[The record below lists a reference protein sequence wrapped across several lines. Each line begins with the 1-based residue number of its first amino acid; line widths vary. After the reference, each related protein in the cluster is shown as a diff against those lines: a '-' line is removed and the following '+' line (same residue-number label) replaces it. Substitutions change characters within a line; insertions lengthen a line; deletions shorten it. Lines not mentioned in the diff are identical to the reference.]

1 MRILVLSNTAWDNQ
15 NSFGGSF
22 SNIFSGIQGL
32 QIANIYC
39 RYGNPN
45 NTVASEYFQITEK
58 SLLRNLKSSSYP
70 SGKRVLVDEAG
81 MQLNAHEQAT
91 FDTARK
97 KRWKI
102 FFWLRDFIWLVGR
115 WRSPQLQ
122 AFIDDF
128 KPDLIFQPVYYSN
141 YLLRIAQYLKA
152 YTGVPM
158 VGYIS
163 DDCYTLRQFN
173 LSPLYWLDRLHK
185 RKKVKKVIR
194 QCELLYV
201 ISEIQKQDYEKAF
214 GVPCK
219 ILTKSADFSGEPP
232 VKTQYNSPLQLVF
245 TGNIGTNRWKSLAII
260 AEALEQI
267 NQNGVRAQLRIY
279 TATPLTAKM
288 EKALKKGDSSFIMGS
303 VPANE
308 VPKIQEA
315 ADILV
320 HVEALDLK
328 NRLAVRQSFSTKLVD
343 YFKAARP
350 ILAVGPR
357 EVASIDHLIRN
368 DCALNGE
375 TVEEVRSALES
386 VLENRGKLD
395 ELSKKAYA
403 CGKRNHNAEL
413 MHHMLQTDLETI
425 ARRVEFEDFADKRSQ

>member
-1 MRILVLSNTAWDNQ
+1 MKILFISMSPIQKGVSIGNTFLNVFEDFPDVQ
-15 NSFGGSF
+15 FF
-22 SNIFSGIQGL
+22 SVYTKNGYPDSSIER
-32 QIANIYC
+32 A
-39 RYGNPN
+39 
-45 NTVASEYFQITEK
+45 FQITDK
-58 SLLRNLKSSSYP
+58 QLL
-70 SGKRVLVDEAG
+70 KRLLHRTKTVGRTVPERDGQE
-81 MQLNAHEQAT
+81 NAPAEDKMVT
-91 FDTARK
+91 FARK
-97 KRWKI
+97 KRYIPMFWAQSLLWLPPYWKSEALHT
-102 FFWLRDFIWLVGR
+102 FLDEV
-115 WRSPQLQ
+115 Q
-122 AFIDDF
+122 
-128 KPDLIFQPVYYSN
+128 PDLLFTILSDSVPLNKLIWHIQGYLQKPLVVYAWDN
-141 YLLRIAQYLKA
+141 N
-152 YTGVPM
+152 
-158 VGYIS
+158 
-163 DDCYTLRQFN
+163 YTLQ
-173 LSPLYWLDRLHK
+173 LGLTSPLVFLNRCINRHYM
-185 RKKVKKVIR
+185 RKTVQKAE
-194 QCELLYV
+194 QLYV

-214 GVPCK
+214 GVSCK

-350 ILAVGPR
+350 ILAVGLR

-368 DCALNGE
+368 DCALTGE

>member
-1 MRILVLSNTAWDNQ
+1 MKILFISMSPIQKGVSIGNTFLNVFEDFPDVQ
-15 NSFGGSF
+15 FF
-22 SNIFSGIQGL
+22 SVYTKNGYPDSSIER
-32 QIANIYC
+32 A
-39 RYGNPN
+39 
-45 NTVASEYFQITEK
+45 FQITDK
-58 SLLRNLKSSSYP
+58 QLL
-70 SGKRVLVDEAG
+70 KRLLHRTKTVGRTVPERDGQE
-81 MQLNAHEQAT
+81 NAPAEDKMVT
-91 FDTARK
+91 FARK
-97 KRWKI
+97 KRYIPMFWAQSLLWLPPYWKSEALHT
-102 FFWLRDFIWLVGR
+102 FLDEV
-115 WRSPQLQ
+115 Q
-122 AFIDDF
+122 
-128 KPDLIFQPVYYSN
+128 PDLLFTILSDSVPLNKLIWHIQGYLQKPLVVYAWDN
-141 YLLRIAQYLKA
+141 N
-152 YTGVPM
+152 
-158 VGYIS
+158 
-163 DDCYTLRQFN
+163 YTLQ
-173 LSPLYWLDRLHK
+173 LGLTSPLVFLNRCINRHYM
-185 RKKVKKVIR
+185 RKTVQKAE
-194 QCELLYV
+194 QLYV

-214 GVPCK
+214 GVSCK
-219 ILTKSADFSGEPP
+219 ILTKSAGFSGEPP

-350 ILAVGPR
+350 ILAVGLR
-357 EVASIDHLIRN
+357 EVASIDHLIRD
-368 DCALNGE
+368 DCALTGE

-403 CGKRNHNAEL
+403 CGKRNHNTVT
-413 MHHMLQTDLETI
+413 MHQMLQTDLERI
-425 ARRVEFEDFADKRSQ
+425 VKGERA

>member
-1 MRILVLSNTAWDNQ
+1 MKILFISMSPIQKGVSIGNTFLNVFEDFPDVQ
-15 NSFGGSF
+15 FF
-22 SNIFSGIQGL
+22 SVYTKNGYPDSSIER
-32 QIANIYC
+32 A
-39 RYGNPN
+39 
-45 NTVASEYFQITEK
+45 FQITDK
-58 SLLRNLKSSSYP
+58 QLL
-70 SGKRVLVDEAG
+70 KRLLHRTKTVGRTVPERDGQE
-81 MQLNAHEQAT
+81 NAPAEDKMVT
-91 FDTARK
+91 FARK
-97 KRWKI
+97 KRYIPMFWAQSLLWLPPYWKSEALHT
-102 FFWLRDFIWLVGR
+102 FLDEV
-115 WRSPQLQ
+115 Q
-122 AFIDDF
+122 
-128 KPDLIFQPVYYSN
+128 PDLLFTILSDSVPLNKLIWHIQGYLQKPLVVYAWDN
-141 YLLRIAQYLKA
+141 N
-152 YTGVPM
+152 
-158 VGYIS
+158 
-163 DDCYTLRQFN
+163 YTLQ
-173 LSPLYWLDRLHK
+173 LGLTSPLVFLNRCINRHYM
-185 RKKVKKVIR
+185 RKTVQKAE
-194 QCELLYV
+194 QLYV

-214 GVPCK
+214 GVSCK

>member
-1 MRILVLSNTAWDNQ
+1 MKILFISMSPIQKGVSIGNTFLNVFEDFPDVQ
-15 NSFGGSF
+15 FF
-22 SNIFSGIQGL
+22 SVYTKNDYPDSSIER
-32 QIANIYC
+32 A
-39 RYGNPN
+39 
-45 NTVASEYFQITEK
+45 FQITDK
-58 SLLRNLKSSSYP
+58 QLL
-70 SGKRVLVDEAG
+70 KRLLHRTKTVGRTVPERDGQE
-81 MQLNAHEQAT
+81 NAPAEDKMVT
-91 FDTARK
+91 FARK
-97 KRWKI
+97 KRYIPMFWAQSLLWLPPYWKSKALHT
-102 FFWLRDFIWLVGR
+102 FLDEV
-115 WRSPQLQ
+115 Q
-122 AFIDDF
+122 
-128 KPDLIFQPVYYSN
+128 PDLLFTILSDSVPLNKLIWHIQGYLQKPLVVYAWDN
-141 YLLRIAQYLKA
+141 N
-152 YTGVPM
+152 
-158 VGYIS
+158 
-163 DDCYTLRQFN
+163 YTLQ
-173 LSPLYWLDRLHK
+173 LGLTSPLVFLNRCINRHYM
-185 RKKVKKVIR
+185 RKTVQKAE
-194 QCELLYV
+194 QLYV

-368 DCALNGE
+368 DCALTGE

-395 ELSKKAYA
+395 ELSKKAYV

>member
-1 MRILVLSNTAWDNQ
+1 MKILFISMSPIQKGVSIGNTFLNVFEDFPDVQ
-15 NSFGGSF
+15 FF
-22 SNIFSGIQGL
+22 SVYTKNGYPDSSIER
-32 QIANIYC
+32 A
-39 RYGNPN
+39 
-45 NTVASEYFQITEK
+45 FQITDK
-58 SLLRNLKSSSYP
+58 QLL
-70 SGKRVLVDEAG
+70 KRLLHRTKTVGRTVPERDGQE
-81 MQLNAHEQAT
+81 NAPAEDKMVT
-91 FDTARK
+91 FARK
-97 KRWKI
+97 KRYIPMFWAQSLLWLPPYWKSEALHT
-102 FFWLRDFIWLVGR
+102 FLDEV
-115 WRSPQLQ
+115 Q
-122 AFIDDF
+122 
-128 KPDLIFQPVYYSN
+128 PDLLFTILSDSVPLNKLIWHIQGYLQKPLVVYAWDN
-141 YLLRIAQYLKA
+141 N
-152 YTGVPM
+152 
-158 VGYIS
+158 
-163 DDCYTLRQFN
+163 YTLQ
-173 LSPLYWLDRLHK
+173 LGLTSPLVFLNRCINRHYM
-185 RKKVKKVIR
+185 RKTVQKAE
-194 QCELLYV
+194 QLYV

-214 GVPCK
+214 GVSCK

-288 EKALKKGDSSFIMGS
+288 EKALKKGDYSFIMGS

-350 ILAVGPR
+350 ILAVGLR
-357 EVASIDHLIRN
+357 EVASIDHLIRD
-368 DCALNGE
+368 DCALTGE

-403 CGKRNHNAEL
+403 CGKRNHNTVT
-413 MHHMLQTDLETI
+413 MHQMLQTDLERI
-425 ARRVEFEDFADKRSQ
+425 VKGERA

>member
-1 MRILVLSNTAWDNQ
+1 MKILFISMSPIQKGVSIGNTFLNVFEDFPDVQ
-15 NSFGGSF
+15 FF
-22 SNIFSGIQGL
+22 SVYTKNGYPDSSIER
-32 QIANIYC
+32 A
-39 RYGNPN
+39 
-45 NTVASEYFQITEK
+45 FQITDK
-58 SLLRNLKSSSYP
+58 QLL
-70 SGKRVLVDEAG
+70 KRLLHRTKTVGRTVPERDGQE
-81 MQLNAHEQAT
+81 NAPAEDKMVT
-91 FDTARK
+91 FARK
-97 KRWKI
+97 KRYIPMFWAQSLLWLPPYWKSEALHT
-102 FFWLRDFIWLVGR
+102 FLDEV
-115 WRSPQLQ
+115 Q
-122 AFIDDF
+122 
-128 KPDLIFQPVYYSN
+128 PDLLFTILSDSVPLNKLIWHIQCYLQKPLVVYAWDN
-141 YLLRIAQYLKA
+141 N
-152 YTGVPM
+152 
-158 VGYIS
+158 
-163 DDCYTLRQFN
+163 YTLQ
-173 LSPLYWLDRLHK
+173 LGLTSPLVFLNRCINRHYM
-185 RKKVKKVIR
+185 RKTVQKAE
-194 QCELLYV
+194 QLYV

-214 GVPCK
+214 GVSCK
-219 ILTKSADFSGEPP
+219 ILTKSADFSGKPP
-232 VKTQYNSPLQLVF
+232 VKSKYNSPLQLVV

-350 ILAVGPR
+350 ILAVGLR
-357 EVASIDHLIRN
+357 EVASIDHLIRD
-368 DCALNGE
+368 DCALTGE

-403 CGKRNHNAEL
+403 CGKRNHNTVT
-413 MHHMLQTDLETI
+413 MHQMLQTDLERI
-425 ARRVEFEDFADKRSQ
+425 VKGERA

>member
-1 MRILVLSNTAWDNQ
+1 MKILFISMSPIQKGVSIGNTFLNVFEDFPDVQ
-15 NSFGGSF
+15 FF
-22 SNIFSGIQGL
+22 SVYTKNGYPDSSIER
-32 QIANIYC
+32 A
-39 RYGNPN
+39 
-45 NTVASEYFQITEK
+45 FQITDK
-58 SLLRNLKSSSYP
+58 QLL
-70 SGKRVLVDEAG
+70 KRLLHRTKTVGRTVPERDGQE
-81 MQLNAHEQAT
+81 NAPAEDKMVT
-91 FDTARK
+91 FARK
-97 KRWKI
+97 KRYIPMFWAQSLLWLPPYWKSEALHT
-102 FFWLRDFIWLVGR
+102 FLDEV
-115 WRSPQLQ
+115 Q
-122 AFIDDF
+122 
-128 KPDLIFQPVYYSN
+128 PDLLFTILSDSVPLNKLIWHIQGYLQKPLVVYAWDN
-141 YLLRIAQYLKA
+141 N
-152 YTGVPM
+152 
-158 VGYIS
+158 
-163 DDCYTLRQFN
+163 YTLQ
-173 LSPLYWLDRLHK
+173 LGLTSPLVFLNRCINRHYM
-185 RKKVKKVIR
+185 RKTVQKAE
-194 QCELLYV
+194 QLYV

-214 GVPCK
+214 GVSCK

-320 HVEALDLK
+320 HVEALDSK

-350 ILAVGPR
+350 ILAVGLR
-357 EVASIDHLIRN
+357 EVASIDHLIRD
-368 DCALNGE
+368 DCALTGE

-403 CGKRNHNAEL
+403 CGKRNHNTVT
-413 MHHMLQTDLETI
+413 MHQMLQTDLERI
-425 ARRVEFEDFADKRSQ
+425 VKGERA

>member
-1 MRILVLSNTAWDNQ
+1 MKILFISMSPIQKGVSIGNTFLNVFEDFPDVQ
-15 NSFGGSF
+15 FF
-22 SNIFSGIQGL
+22 SVYTKNGYPDSSIER
-32 QIANIYC
+32 A
-39 RYGNPN
+39 
-45 NTVASEYFQITEK
+45 FQITYK
-58 SLLRNLKSSSYP
+58 QLL
-70 SGKRVLVDEAG
+70 KRLLHRTKTVGRTVPERDGQE
-81 MQLNAHEQAT
+81 NAPAEDKMVT
-91 FDTARK
+91 FARK
-97 KRWKI
+97 KRYIPMFWAQSLLWLPPYWKSEALHT
-102 FFWLRDFIWLVGR
+102 FLDEV
-115 WRSPQLQ
+115 Q
-122 AFIDDF
+122 
-128 KPDLIFQPVYYSN
+128 PDLLFTILSDSVPLNKLIWHIQCYLQKPLVVYAWDN
-141 YLLRIAQYLKA
+141 N
-152 YTGVPM
+152 
-158 VGYIS
+158 
-163 DDCYTLRQFN
+163 YTLQ
-173 LSPLYWLDRLHK
+173 LGLTSPLVFLNRCINRHYM
-185 RKKVKKVIR
+185 RKTVQKAE
-194 QCELLYV
+194 QLYV

-214 GVPCK
+214 GVSCK
-219 ILTKSADFSGEPP
+219 ILTKSADFSGKPP
-232 VKTQYNSPLQLVF
+232 VKSKYNSPLQLVF

>member
-1 MRILVLSNTAWDNQ
+1 MKILFISMSPIQKGVSIGNTFLNVFEDFPDVQ
-15 NSFGGSF
+15 FF
-22 SNIFSGIQGL
+22 SVYTKNDYPDSSIER
-32 QIANIYC
+32 A
-39 RYGNPN
+39 
-45 NTVASEYFQITEK
+45 FQITDK
-58 SLLRNLKSSSYP
+58 QLL
-70 SGKRVLVDEAG
+70 KRLLHRTKTVGRTVPERDGQE
-81 MQLNAHEQAT
+81 NAPAEDKMVT
-91 FDTARK
+91 FARK
-97 KRWKI
+97 KRYIPMFWAQSLLWLPPYWKSKALHT
-102 FFWLRDFIWLVGR
+102 FLDEV
-115 WRSPQLQ
+115 Q
-122 AFIDDF
+122 
-128 KPDLIFQPVYYSN
+128 PDLLFTILSDSVPLNKLIWHIQGYLQKPLVVYAWDN
-141 YLLRIAQYLKA
+141 N
-152 YTGVPM
+152 
-158 VGYIS
+158 
-163 DDCYTLRQFN
+163 YTLQ
-173 LSPLYWLDRLHK
+173 LGLTSPLVFLNRCINRHYM
-185 RKKVKKVIR
+185 RKTVQKAE
-194 QCELLYV
+194 QLYV

-214 GVPCK
+214 GVP
-219 ILTKSADFSGEPP
+219 SGEPP

-288 EKALKKGDSSFIMGS
+288 EKALKKGDSSFILGS

-368 DCALNGE
+368 DCALTGE

>member
-1 MRILVLSNTAWDNQ
+1 MKILFISMSPIQKGVSIGNTFLNVFEDFPDVQ
-15 NSFGGSF
+15 FF
-22 SNIFSGIQGL
+22 SVYTKNGYPDSSIER
-32 QIANIYC
+32 A
-39 RYGNPN
+39 
-45 NTVASEYFQITEK
+45 FQITDK
-58 SLLRNLKSSSYP
+58 QLL
-70 SGKRVLVDEAG
+70 KRLLHRTKTVGRTVPERDGQE
-81 MQLNAHEQAT
+81 NAPAEDKMVT
-91 FDTARK
+91 FARK
-97 KRWKI
+97 KRYIPMFWAQSLLWLPPYWKSEALHT
-102 FFWLRDFIWLVGR
+102 FLDEV
-115 WRSPQLQ
+115 Q
-122 AFIDDF
+122 
-128 KPDLIFQPVYYSN
+128 PDLLFTILSDSVPLNKLIWHIQGYLQKPLVVYAWDN
-141 YLLRIAQYLKA
+141 N
-152 YTGVPM
+152 
-158 VGYIS
+158 
-163 DDCYTLRQFN
+163 YTLQ
-173 LSPLYWLDRLHK
+173 LGLTSPLVFLNRCINRHYM
-185 RKKVKKVIR
+185 RKTVQKAE
-194 QCELLYV
+194 QLYV

-214 GVPCK
+214 GVSCK

-350 ILAVGPR
+350 ILAVGLR
-357 EVASIDHLIRN
+357 EVASIDHLIRD
-368 DCALNGE
+368 DCALTGE

-403 CGKRNHNAEL
+403 CGKRNHNTVM
-413 MHHMLQTDLETI
+413 MHKMLQTDLERI
-425 ARRVEFEDFADKRSQ
+425 VKGERA

>member
-1 MRILVLSNTAWDNQ
+1 MKILFISMSPIQKGVSIGNTFLNVFEDFPDVQ
-15 NSFGGSF
+15 FF
-22 SNIFSGIQGL
+22 SVYTKNGYPDSSIER
-32 QIANIYC
+32 A
-39 RYGNPN
+39 
-45 NTVASEYFQITEK
+45 FQITDK
-58 SLLRNLKSSSYP
+58 QLL
-70 SGKRVLVDEAG
+70 KRLLHRTKTVGRTVPERDGQE
-81 MQLNAHEQAT
+81 NAPAEDKMVT
-91 FDTARK
+91 FARK
-97 KRWKI
+97 KRYIPMFWAQSLLWLPPYWKSEALHT
-102 FFWLRDFIWLVGR
+102 FLDEV
-115 WRSPQLQ
+115 Q
-122 AFIDDF
+122 
-128 KPDLIFQPVYYSN
+128 PDLLFTILSDSVPLNKLIWHIQGYLQKPLVVYAWDN
-141 YLLRIAQYLKA
+141 N
-152 YTGVPM
+152 
-158 VGYIS
+158 
-163 DDCYTLRQFN
+163 YTLQ
-173 LSPLYWLDRLHK
+173 LGLTSPLVFLNRCINRHYM
-185 RKKVKKVIR
+185 RKTVQKAE
-194 QCELLYV
+194 QLYV

-214 GVPCK
+214 GVSCK
-219 ILTKSADFSGEPP
+219 ILTKSADFSGETP

-350 ILAVGPR
+350 ILAVGLR
-357 EVASIDHLIRN
+357 EVASIDHLIRD
-368 DCALNGE
+368 DCALTGE

-403 CGKRNHNAEL
+403 CGKRNHNTVT
-413 MHHMLQTDLETI
+413 MHQMLQTDLERI
-425 ARRVEFEDFADKRSQ
+425 VKGERA

>member
-1 MRILVLSNTAWDNQ
+1 MSPIQKGVSIGNTFLNVFEDFPDVQ
-15 NSFGGSF
+15 FF
-22 SNIFSGIQGL
+22 SVYTKNGYPDSSIER
-32 QIANIYC
+32 A
-39 RYGNPN
+39 
-45 NTVASEYFQITEK
+45 FQITDK
-58 SLLRNLKSSSYP
+58 QLL
-70 SGKRVLVDEAG
+70 KRLLHRTKTVGRTVPERDGQE
-81 MQLNAHEQAT
+81 NAPAEDKMVT
-91 FDTARK
+91 FARK
-97 KRWKI
+97 KRYIPMFWAQSLLWLPPYWKSEALHTFLDEI
-102 FFWLRDFIWLVGR
+102 
-115 WRSPQLQ
+115 Q
-122 AFIDDF
+122 
-128 KPDLIFQPVYYSN
+128 PDLLFTILSDSVPLNKLIWHIQGYLQKPLVVYAWDN
-141 YLLRIAQYLKA
+141 N
-152 YTGVPM
+152 
-158 VGYIS
+158 
-163 DDCYTLRQFN
+163 YTLQ
-173 LSPLYWLDRLHK
+173 LGLTSPLVFLNRCINRHYM
-185 RKKVKKVIR
+185 RKTVQKAE
-194 QCELLYV
+194 QLYV

-214 GVPCK
+214 GVSCK
-219 ILTKSADFSGEPP
+219 ILTKSADFSGKPP
-232 VKTQYNSPLQLVF
+232 VKSKYNSPLQLVV

-368 DCALNGE
+368 DCALICQ
-375 TVEEVRSALES
+375 TVAEVQRALES
-386 VLENRGKLD
+386 VLDNPDKLND
-395 ELSKKAYA
+395 LSKKAFA
-403 CGKRNHNAEL
+403 CGKRNHNTVT
-413 MHHMLQTDLETI
+413 MHQMLQTDLERI
-425 ARRVEFEDFADKRSQ
+425 VKGDRA

>member
-1 MRILVLSNTAWDNQ
+1 MKILFISMSPIQKGVSIGNTFLNVFEAFPNVQ
-15 NSFGGSF
+15 FF
-22 SNIFSGIQGL
+22 SVYTKNGYPDSSIER
-32 QIANIYC
+32 A
-39 RYGNPN
+39 
-45 NTVASEYFQITEK
+45 FQITDK
-58 SLLRNLKSSSYP
+58 QLL
-70 SGKRVLVDEAG
+70 KRLLHRTKTVGRTVPERDGQE
-81 MQLNAHEQAT
+81 NAPAEDKMVT
-91 FDTARK
+91 FARK
-97 KRWKI
+97 KRYIPMFWAQSLLWLPPYWKSKALHT
-102 FFWLRDFIWLVGR
+102 FLDEV
-115 WRSPQLQ
+115 Q
-122 AFIDDF
+122 
-128 KPDLIFQPVYYSN
+128 PDLLFTILSDSVPLNKLIWHIQGYLQKPLVVYAWDN
-141 YLLRIAQYLKA
+141 N
-152 YTGVPM
+152 
-158 VGYIS
+158 
-163 DDCYTLRQFN
+163 YTLQ
-173 LSPLYWLDRLHK
+173 LGLTSPLVFLNRCINRHYM
-185 RKKVKKVIR
+185 RKTVQKAE
-194 QCELLYV
+194 QLYV

-214 GVPCK
+214 GVSCK

-232 VKTQYNSPLQLVF
+232 VKTQYNSPLQLVY

-368 DCALNGE
+368 DCALICQ
-375 TVEEVRSALES
+375 TVAEVQRALES
-386 VLENRGKLD
+386 VLDNPDKLND
-395 ELSKKAYA
+395 LSKKAFA
-403 CGKRNHNAEL
+403 CGKRNHNTVT
-413 MHHMLQTDLETI
+413 MHQMLQTDLERI
-425 ARRVEFEDFADKRSQ
+425 VKGDRA

>member
-1 MRILVLSNTAWDNQ
+1 MKILFISMSPIQKGVSIGNTFLNVFEDFPDVQ
-15 NSFGGSF
+15 FF
-22 SNIFSGIQGL
+22 SVYTKNGYPDSSIER
-32 QIANIYC
+32 A
-39 RYGNPN
+39 
-45 NTVASEYFQITEK
+45 FQITDK
-58 SLLRNLKSSSYP
+58 QLL
-70 SGKRVLVDEAG
+70 KRLLHRTKTVGRTVPERDGQE
-81 MQLNAHEQAT
+81 NAPAEDKMVT
-91 FDTARK
+91 FARK
-97 KRWKI
+97 KRYIPMFWAQSLLWLPPYWKSEALHTFLDEI
-102 FFWLRDFIWLVGR
+102 
-115 WRSPQLQ
+115 Q
-122 AFIDDF
+122 
-128 KPDLIFQPVYYSN
+128 PDLLFTILSDSVPLNKLIWHIQGYLQKPLVVYAWDN
-141 YLLRIAQYLKA
+141 N
-152 YTGVPM
+152 
-158 VGYIS
+158 
-163 DDCYTLRQFN
+163 YTLQ
-173 LSPLYWLDRLHK
+173 LGLTSPLVFLNRCINRHYM
-185 RKKVKKVIR
+185 RKTVQKAE
-194 QCELLYV
+194 QLYV

-214 GVPCK
+214 GVSCK
-219 ILTKSADFSGEPP
+219 ILTKSADFSGKPP
-232 VKTQYNSPLQLVF
+232 VKSKYNSPLQLVV

-413 MHHMLQTDLETI
+413 VHHMLQTDLETI

>member
-1 MRILVLSNTAWDNQ
+1 MKILFISMSPIQKGVSIGNTFLNVFEDFPDVQ
-15 NSFGGSF
+15 FF
-22 SNIFSGIQGL
+22 SVYTKNGYPDSSIER
-32 QIANIYC
+32 A
-39 RYGNPN
+39 
-45 NTVASEYFQITEK
+45 FQITDK
-58 SLLRNLKSSSYP
+58 QLL
-70 SGKRVLVDEAG
+70 KRLLHRTKTVGRTVPERDGQE
-81 MQLNAHEQAT
+81 NAPAEDKMVT
-91 FDTARK
+91 FARK
-97 KRWKI
+97 KRYIPMFWAQSLLWLPPYWKSEALHT
-102 FFWLRDFIWLVGR
+102 FLDEV
-115 WRSPQLQ
+115 Q
-122 AFIDDF
+122 
-128 KPDLIFQPVYYSN
+128 PDLLFTILSDSVPLNKLIWHIQGYLQKPLVVYAWDN
-141 YLLRIAQYLKA
+141 N
-152 YTGVPM
+152 
-158 VGYIS
+158 
-163 DDCYTLRQFN
+163 YTLQ
-173 LSPLYWLDRLHK
+173 LGLTSPLVFLNRCINRHYM
-185 RKKVKKVIR
+185 RKTVQKAE
-194 QCELLYV
+194 QLYV

-214 GVPCK
+214 GVSCK

-350 ILAVGPR
+350 ILAVGLR
-357 EVASIDHLIRN
+357 EVASIDHLIRD
-368 DCALNGE
+368 DCALTGE

-403 CGKRNHNAEL
+403 CGKRNHNTVT
-413 MHHMLQTDLETI
+413 MHQMLQTDLERI
-425 ARRVEFEDFADKRSQ
+425 VKGERA